1 MSAKLR
7 DHLAELFKGT
17 EKVSDEQRAYWQA
30 ESDQIF
36 MLEPSVVTKCFTCG
50 HVAYMARMGCCNRE
64 CPDQP
69 MAINVS
75 HYYENYQGQ
84 LLRPGIDWVPLE
96 QRPLTEWT

>member
-1 MSAKLR
+1 MSLSKT
-7 DHLAELFKGT
+7 LAALLEDR
-17 EKVSDEQRAYWQA
+17 EPISEEQRAAWQA

-36 MLEPSVVTKCFTCG
+36 MLEPSVVTKCHTCG
-50 HVAYMARMGCCNRE
+50 HVNYMARLGCGNRQ

-69 MAINVS
+69 MAVNVS

>member
-1 MSAKLR
+1 MSLSKT
-7 DHLAELFKGT
+7 LAAMFEDA
-17 EKVSDEQRAYWQA
+17 EPVSEEQRAARQA

-69 MAINVS
+69 MAVNVS

>member
-1 MSAKLR
+1 MSKQLR
-7 DHLAELFKGT
+7 DHLAELFKDAP
-17 EKVSDEQRAYWQA
+17 KVSDEQRKAWQA
-30 ESDQIF
+30 EADQIA
-36 MLEPSVVTKCFTCG
+36 MLEPSVVTHCHTCG
-50 HVAYMARMGCCNRE
+50 QTHFMARMGCANRE

-75 HYYENYQGQ
+75 HYYENHIGQ

>member
-36 MLEPSVVTKCFTCG
+36 MLESSVVTKCFTCG

-69 MAINVS
+69 IAINVS